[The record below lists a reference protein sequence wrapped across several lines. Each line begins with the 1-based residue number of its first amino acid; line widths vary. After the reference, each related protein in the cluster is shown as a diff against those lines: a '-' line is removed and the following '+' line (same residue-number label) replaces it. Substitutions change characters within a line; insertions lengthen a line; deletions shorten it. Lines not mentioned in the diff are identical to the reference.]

1 MGVKGG
7 RFLPVLKE
15 LCRLMKI
22 EYRRN
27 LYDLCEVHTIAIDG
41 HGFLYISRSD

>member
-27 LYDLCEVHTIAIDG
+27 LYDLCEERTVAIDG
-41 HGFLYISRSD
+41 HGFLDMARG